1 MTGVERPGAPSS
13 LAVREQSREI
23 TDRIADLTG
32 RWIEGRPPS
41 RDEIDS
47 VSAAIARLHT
57 TITFSAPGALG
68 RQPHR

>member
-1 MTGVERPGAPSS
+1 M
-13 LAVREQSREI
+13 RELSREI
-23 TDRIADLTG
+23 TDRIVDLTG

-57 TITFSAPGALG
+57 TITFSAPSTTG